1 MKKVLGL
8 FLLACSCVGL
18 YSSQNA
24 LQPKEGLCKKTYATI
39 ASFKRDE
46 PEWTGSGLS
55 STWILLADDLKFR
68 ELQSFLM
75 KHSTWKKYG
84 KTIKSK
90 SSKHHMMLYRS
101 RLNEGEVQAVLN
113 EFNAQKYQETC
124 GNVVQVQHQ
133 QEEVL
138 KDRKAKQVE
147 ERNKEVDSKEAK
159 AAAEVVELVAERVPE
174 NVIHK
179 AAVEQNQKKVLRI
192 INALPNNDIT
202 VSYHA
207 LGGSGSV
214 SIRRGASMEGTPAHL
229 LEFNIDRIFID
240 RNPQQSDEYRKKYKL
255 SADAKVPLIVA
266 HPQVELEA
274 ERKNMHAFASSTN
287 LVVHVKESPEGGDP
301 DSIVVT
307 ITDENNK
314 TLDFNFKLS

>member
-24 LQPKEGLCKKTYATI
+24 LQPKEGSCEKTYVTI
-39 ASFKRDE
+39 TNF
-46 PEWTGSGLS
+46 
-55 STWILLADDLKFR
+55 TWNQKLRVSETTLRFEKGIKFP

-75 KHSTWKKYG
+75 RHSTWKTYEAVLSHKPSQPRI
-84 KTIKSK
+84 IK
-90 SSKHHMMLYRS
+90 YRS
-101 RLNEGEVQAVLN
+101 RMKKAQVQAVLN
-113 EFNAQKYQETC
+113 EFNAQKNKEKC
-124 GNVVQVQHQ
+124 GKVAQVQQ
-133 QEEVL
+133 
-138 KDRKAKQVE
+138 
-147 ERNKEVDSKEAK
+147 NKEVDSKEAK
-159 AAAEVVELVAERVPE
+159 AAAEVAELVAERMPE

-179 AAVEQNQKKVLRI
+179 AEVEQKQKKVLKI

-202 VSYHA
+202 VSYRA
-207 LGGSGSV
+207 LDGSGSV
-214 SIRRGASMEGTPAHL
+214 SIKRGASIEGTPAHL
-229 LEFNIDRIFID
+229 LEFTIDRIFID

-255 SADAKVPLIVA
+255 NADAKVPLIVA
-266 HPQVELEA
+266 HPQVELES
-274 ERKNMHAFASSTN
+274 ERKNMHAFAGSSH

-314 TLDFNFKLS
+314 TLDLSFKLS